1 MQQKLALKE
10 QCEGEWF
17 LHEHDIL
24 EKKKH
29 LDTKISNHFIQPKVR
44 CHSQIMTSSADLT
57 VAKRTFNGLLS
68 SIWKFYEL
76 LKGRPLII
84 YKRKPVTFFFMSI
97 H

>member
-57 VAKRTFNGLLS
+57 VAKKKLLMDCFLPS
-68 SIWKFYEL
+68 GNFMKC
-76 LKGRPLII
+76 LK
-84 YKRKPVTFFFMSI
+84 VD